1 MREGIQKMAG
11 VRKAVRSWRYA
22 RFASAVLMAFC
33 LAGLG
38 FWNVAWAA
46 ARPVVV
52 TVDDSFAPLVFRD
65 ATGQLQGLTHDL
77 WDLWSAKTGI
87 LVEFRVQPFPEG
99 KQAVLDGEVDVIDL
113 ITVNEERKRQLD
125 FSDAYMSLDVAIY
138 YDQSVS
144 GIVDARSS
152 RGFLIGVVEGHAS
165 AQKLLEAGSVNL
177 KYYKNYEALY
187 QGVANG
193 EIRLFCSHEQQ
204 AGYYLNRLGLI
215 DQFRRSPP
223 IFSLSGHWAVRKGNA
238 ALRQQIA
245 DGFSRITTAERQ
257 AVFDKWLGVPA
268 ARGELP
274 RYLHYAGWLLL
285 AMLGVSAVLVAWNRL
300 LTARVA
306 ERTRTLSDA
315 HDELLRSRST
325 AMAAQEHVQSI
336 LDAIPDLL
344 VEVDATGTIIEAHSS
359 RKASGGLQNA
369 ELIGRRYAEV
379 LPAEAAGIVRQGFLA
394 ACENGGDYG
403 RRYMMR
409 DRREGEHWFELSI
422 SCQLRGA
429 DQQPYYVVLSR
440 DITERVRLEHEL
452 RDQQLQLEGLVKQ
465 RTRELTAT
473 FNSAPVGIM
482 LMRDRVIRTCNPRLE
497 EMSGYARDEL
507 IGATTCFL
515 FANEREW
522 ESLGRDFY
530 AAMRS
535 GETVVRDVLGRRK
548 DGSTV
553 WLRLSGRTI
562 DAANPG
568 SDIIV
573 MVDDISLERRALADM
588 QDAKALAE
596 DATRMKSEFLANMS
610 HEIRTPMNA
619 IIGLTHLLEK
629 KTTEPDAR
637 EKLERIHAAGKH
649 LLGIINDI
657 LDFSKIEA
665 DKLVILNE
673 SMDVRAIPTNV
684 LSMLVDT
691 AAAKGLVLRKELDEL
706 PPVVSGD
713 VVRIT
718 QALVNLVSNAI
729 KFTPAGS
736 VTIRLL
742 WESETAHQIR
752 VRFEVTDTGIGI
764 PADKLPALFTPFQQ
778 ADSSTSKRFG
788 GTGLGLAI
796 TRRLAQLMG
805 GEAGAS
811 STPGMGSTFW
821 FSVMLD
827 KPSSGSA
834 ASVSTAWQDGDDAV
848 HALLSRFA
856 GKRLLLVED
865 DEINQMVAQENLA
878 EAGLVVDI
886 ANDGREAVEKI
897 RQASP
902 GLYALIL
909 MDMQMPNM
917 DGLEAT
923 RMIRRLPIGENLPI
937 IAMTANAFS
946 EDRES
951 CFAAGMNDFIA
962 KPVEPEKMYATIL
975 AWLSGE
981 KLSTGSAAFQRQPED
996 R

>member
-1 MREGIQKMAG
+1 MASA
-11 VRKAVRSWRYA
+11 K
-22 RFASAVLMAFC
+22 SAVLRGRCGA
-33 LAGLG
+33 LLRAVYLVGLLG
-38 FWNVAWAA
+38 WNAAWAA
-46 ARPVVV
+46 VAPIIV

-65 ATGQLQGLTHDL
+65 ASGELQGLTHEL
-77 WDLWSAKTGI
+77 WGLWSTKTGI
-87 LVEFRVQPFPEG
+87 PVEFRVKPFPQG

-113 ITVNEERKRQLD
+113 ITANEERKQQLD
-125 FSDAYMSLDVAIY
+125 FSEPYISLDVAIY

-144 GIVDARSS
+144 GIVDAKSS
-152 RGFLIGVVEGHAS
+152 RGFLIGVVEGHAI

-204 AGYYLNRLGLI
+204 AGYYLNRYGLI
-215 DQFRRSPP
+215 DQFR
-223 IFSLSGHWAVRKGNA
+223 H
-238 ALRQQIA
+238 
-245 DGFSRITTAERQ
+245 
-257 AVFDKWLGVPA
+257 
-268 ARGELP
+268 ELP

-285 AMLGVSAVLVAWNRL
+285 ALLGISAVLIAWNRQ
-300 LTARVA
+300 LTSRVG

-315 HDELLRSRST
+315 LDGLLRSQAA

-359 RKASGGLQNA
+359 QDASGGLQNS
-369 ELIGRRYAEV
+369 ELIGKRYQEILSAESAEV
-379 LPAEAAGIVRQGFLA
+379 VRQGFLA
-394 ACENGGDYG
+394 AREKGGDYG

-429 DQQPYYVVLSR
+429 DKQPYYVVLSR
-440 DITERVRLEHEL
+440 DITERVRLECEL
-452 RDQQLQLEGLVKQ
+452 RDQQLHLEKLVEQ
-465 RTRELTAT
+465 RTSELTAT
-473 FNSAPVGIM
+473 FNSAPVGII
-482 LMRDRVIRTCNPRLE
+482 LVRNRVIRGCNPRLE
-497 EMSGYARDEL
+497 EISGYARDEL
-507 IGATTCFL
+507 IGATTRFL
-515 FANEREW
+515 FANDADW
-522 ESLGRDFY
+522 ETVGRDVY
-530 AAMRS
+530 ASLRS
-535 GETVVRDVLGRRK
+535 GDTDVREILGRRK
-548 DGSTV
+548 DGSSV

-562 DAANPG
+562 DLTNPDT
-568 SDIIV
+568 DIIV
-573 MVDDISLERRALADM
+573 MVDDISLERKALADM
-588 QDAKALAE
+588 QHAKVLAE
-596 DATRMKSEFLANMS
+596 EATRMKSEFLANMS

-619 IIGLTHLLEK
+619 IIGLAHLLEK
-629 KTTEPDAR
+629 RTSEPDAR
-637 EKLERIHAAGKH
+637 EKLERIHSAGKH

-673 SMDVRAIPTNV
+673 TMDVRAIPGNV
-684 LSMLVDT
+684 VSMLADA
-691 AAAKGLVLRKELDEL
+691 AAAKGIALCKESDAL
-706 PPVVSGD
+706 PQVVSGD
-713 VVRIT
+713 VTRVT

-736 VTIRLL
+736 VTIRTLK
-742 WESETAHQIR
+742 ESETAEQIR
-752 VRFEVTDTGIGI
+752 VRFEVVDSGIGI
-764 PADKLPALFTPFQQ
+764 PPDTLPTLFTPFQQ

-796 TRRLAQLMG
+796 TRRLAEMMG

-811 STPGMGSTFW
+811 STPGVGSTFW
-821 FSVMLD
+821 FSVTFGKISFDD
-827 KPSSGSA
+827 KSARTSSSG
-834 ASVSTAWQDGDDAV
+834 DEDAV
-848 HALLSRFA
+848 DGLASRYS
-856 GKRLLLVED
+856 GTRLLLVED
-865 DEINQMVAQENLA
+865 DEINQIVAQENLA
-878 EAGLVVDI
+878 DAGLVVDI
-886 ANDGREAVEKI
+886 ACDGLQAVDKI

-902 GLYALIL
+902 GQYALIL
-909 MDMQMPNM
+909 MDMQMPHM

-923 RMIRRLPIGENLPI
+923 RVIRQLPTGENIPI

-981 KLSTGSAAFQRQPED
+981 KRIAG
-996 R
+996 

>member
-1 MREGIQKMAG
+1 MASA
-11 VRKAVRSWRYA
+11 K
-22 RFASAVLMAFC
+22 SAVLRGRCGALLRAVC
-33 LAGLG
+33 LVGLLG
-38 FWNVAWAA
+38 WNAAWAA
-46 ARPVVV
+46 VAPIIV

-65 ATGQLQGLTHDL
+65 ASGELQGLTHEL
-77 WDLWSAKTGI
+77 WGLWSTKTGI
-87 LVEFRVQPFPEG
+87 PVEFRVKPFPQG

-113 ITVNEERKRQLD
+113 ITPNEERKQQLD
-125 FSDAYMSLDVAIY
+125 FSEPYISLDVAIY

-144 GIVDARSS
+144 GIVDAKSS
-152 RGFLIGVVEGHAS
+152 RGFLIGVVEGHAI

-204 AGYYLNRLGLI
+204 AGYYLNRYGLI

-223 IFSLSGHWAVRKGNA
+223 IFSLSGHWAVKKGNT
-238 ALRQQIA
+238 ALQRQIA
-245 DGFSRITTAERQ
+245 DGFSRITQTERQ
-257 AVFDKWLGVPA
+257 ALFDKWLGVPA
-268 ARGELP
+268 AQDELP

-285 AMLGVSAVLVAWNRL
+285 ALLGISAVLIAWNRQ
-300 LTARVA
+300 LTSRVG

-315 HDELLRSRST
+315 LDGLLRSQAA

-359 RKASGGLQNA
+359 QDASSGLQNS
-369 ELIGRRYAEV
+369 ELIGKRYQEILSAESAEV
-379 LPAEAAGIVRQGFLA
+379 VRQGFLA
-394 ACENGGDYG
+394 AREKGGDYG

-429 DQQPYYVVLSR
+429 DKQPYYVVLSR
-440 DITERVRLEHEL
+440 DITERVRLECEL
-452 RDQQLQLEGLVKQ
+452 RDQQLHLEKLVEQ
-465 RTRELTAT
+465 RTSELTAT
-473 FNSAPVGIM
+473 FNSAPVGII
-482 LMRDRVIRTCNPRLE
+482 LVRNRVIRGCNPRLE
-497 EMSGYARDEL
+497 EISGYARNEL
-507 IGATTCFL
+507 IGATTRFL
-515 FANEREW
+515 FANDADW
-522 ESLGRDFY
+522 ETVGRDVY
-530 AAMRS
+530 ASLRS
-535 GETVVRDVLGRRK
+535 GDTDVREILGRRK
-548 DGSTV
+548 DGSSV

-562 DAANPG
+562 DLDNPDT
-568 SDIIV
+568 DIIV
-573 MVDDISLERRALADM
+573 MVDDISLERKALADM
-588 QDAKALAE
+588 QHAKVLAE
-596 DATRMKSEFLANMS
+596 EATRMKSEFLANMS

-619 IIGLTHLLEK
+619 IIGLAHLLEK
-629 KTTEPDAR
+629 RTSEPDAR
-637 EKLERIHAAGKH
+637 EKLERIHSAGKH

-673 SMDVRAIPTNV
+673 TMDVRAIPGNV
-684 LSMLVDT
+684 VSMLADA
-691 AAAKGLVLRKELDEL
+691 AAAKGIALCKESDAL
-706 PPVVSGD
+706 PQVVSGD
-713 VVRIT
+713 VTRVT

-736 VTIRLL
+736 VTIRTLK
-742 WESETAHQIR
+742 ESETAEQIR
-752 VRFEVTDTGIGI
+752 VRFEVVDSGIGI
-764 PADKLPALFTPFQQ
+764 PPDTLPTLFTPFQQ

-796 TRRLAQLMG
+796 TRRLAEMMG

-811 STPGMGSTFW
+811 STPGVGSTFW
-821 FSVMLD
+821 FSVTFGKISFDD
-827 KPSSGSA
+827 KSARTSSSG
-834 ASVSTAWQDGDDAV
+834 DEDAV
-848 HALLSRFA
+848 DGLASRYS
-856 GKRLLLVED
+856 GTRLLLVED

-878 EAGLVVDI
+878 DAGLVVDI
-886 ANDGREAVEKI
+886 ACDGLQAVDKI

-902 GLYALIL
+902 GQYALIL
-909 MDMQMPNM
+909 MDMQMPHM

-923 RMIRRLPIGENLPI
+923 RVIRQLPTGENIPI

-981 KLSTGSAAFQRQPED
+981 KRIAG
-996 R
+996 